1 MFFELGKAYQREDP
15 VLANFLIGL
24 REGLEAALVIGILI
38 AYLRRS
44 GQDRRIRQVWI
55 GVALAIVLSLSV
67 GAVLTFGAYGLSFEA
82 QEILGGSLSIIAV
95 GFITWMIFWMA
106 KAGRGLKHE
115 LESGVDRAI
124 TGSGLGLAALAFLA
138 VAREGVETALFI
150 WAAARSSGEAPLA
163 IVGAL
168 LGILAAVALGW
179 LIYRGMIRLN
189 LSRFFTWTGAA
200 LIIVAA
206 GVLAYG
212 VHDLQEARVLPGPFQ
227 PMPEGTPASL
237 AWMWNWAFSVTNV
250 IPPDSAI
257 AAILKGTIGFSPEMT
272 WLEIIV
278 WVLYVSVVLTLFVRA
293 VRGRRSPAPSAPPIS
308 APAHTTP

>member
-1 MFFELGKAYQREDP
+1 M
-15 VLANFLIGL
+15 LANFLIGL
-24 REGLEAALVIGILI
+24 REGLEAALVIGILL

-44 GQDRRIRQVWI
+44 GQDQRRREIWI
-55 GVALAIVLSLSV
+55 GVALAIGLSLTV

-82 QEILGGSLSIIAV
+82 QEILGGSLSIVAV

-106 KAGRGLKHE
+106 RAGRGLKSE
-115 LESGVDRAI
+115 LEAGVDRAV
-124 TGSGLGLAALAFLA
+124 TAGGLGLALLAFLA

-168 LGILAAVALGW
+168 LGILAAIALGW

-200 LIIVAA
+200 LIILAA

-227 PMPEGTPASL
+227 PMPDGTPAAF
-237 AWMWNWAFSVTNV
+237 AWMWSWAFDATGV

-257 AAILKGTIGFSPEMT
+257 AAILKGTVGFSPAMT
-272 WLEIIV
+272 WLEIVV
-278 WVLYVSVVLTLFVRA
+278 WALYVVTVLTLFLRA
-293 VRGRRSPAPSAPPIS
+293 VRRPRTPARSTPPVPAT
-308 APAHTTP
+308 AHAGA

>member
-1 MFFELGKAYQREDP
+1 M
-15 VLANFLIGL
+15 LANFLIGL

-44 GQDRRIRQVWI
+44 GQVGRIRDIWI
-55 GVALAIVLSLSV
+55 GVTLAIVLSLTV

-106 KAGRGLKHE
+106 RVGRSLKGE
-115 LESGVDRAI
+115 LEAGVDRAI
-124 TGSGLGLAALAFLA
+124 SGSALGLAVLAFLA

-168 LGILAAVALGW
+168 LGILAAIALGW

-227 PMPEGTPASL
+227 PMPTDAPASL

-257 AAILKGTIGFSPEMT
+257 AALLKGTVGFSPEMT
-272 WLEIIV
+272 WLEILV
-278 WVLYVSVVLTLFVRA
+278 WALYVSIVLTLFLRA
-293 VRGRRSPAPSAPPIS
+293 VLGRR
-308 APAHTTP
+308 APAKTPSPVPTTAPTNP